1 MITGTIKVINA
12 TQQITEK
19 FKKRSFVITTEEKY
33 PQTVELE
40 TLQEDVTILDGL
52 KVGDRVEVSYNIRG
66 REWIKKDGSTGYFN
80 SLQAWRIDIQV
91 APEQTTEASDI
102 EDLPF

>member
-52 KVGDRVEVSYNIRG
+52 KVGDRVEVSYNLRG
-66 REWIKKDGSTGYFN
+66 REYTKKDGTTGYFN
-80 SLQAWRIDIQV
+80 SIQAWRIDIQV
-91 APEQTTEASDI
+91 TPEQTTEASDI

>member
-33 PQTVELE
+33 PQDIELE
-40 TLQEDVTILDGL
+40 TVQENVTILDGL
-52 KVGDRVEVSYNIRG
+52 KVGDRVEVSYNIKG
-66 REWIKKDGSTGYFN
+66 REYTKKDGTTAYFN
-80 SLQAWRIDIQV
+80 SIQAWRIDIQV

>member
-12 TQQITEK
+12 TEQITEK
-19 FKKRSFVITTEEKY
+19 FKKRSFVITTYDKY

-40 TLQEDVTILDGL
+40 TVQDNITILDGL
-52 KVGDRVEVSYNIRG
+52 KVGDREDISYHIRG
-66 REWIKKDGSTGYFN
+66 REYTKKDGTTGYFN
-80 SLQAWRIDIQV
+80 SIHAWRVDIQV
-91 APEQTTEASDI
+91 APQQTEATTDI

>member
-52 KVGDRVEVSYNIRG
+52 KVGDRVEVSYNLRG
-66 REWIKKDGSTGYFN
+66 REYTKKDGTTGYFN
-80 SLQAWRIDIQV
+80 SIQAWRIDIQV